1 MKKIGVIDLFAG
13 CGGLTDGFKKNKKF
27 NTIAAVEWEKY
38 PCETLQRRLKD
49 KWGYKNA
56 DEIVMRFDIQQTNK
70 LLNGWKSEQY
80 GEHKGLLNNIKK
92 YGPVDVLVG
101 GPPCQA
107 YSIAGRIRDENG
119 MQDDYR
125 NYLFES
131 YLETVLGV
139 GSPKVLVFENV
150 TGMLSAKPGGVFIAD
165 RLKKA
170 FNSSG
175 YSIIN
180 DLRKNAVFNFADY
193 GVPQNRKR
201 VIIIAFLKSFFGDQ
215 TDNIL
220 TNFYKSLYEQKNS
233 EPANSVGLSLS
244 DMDKFYPMK
253 KPVKVNGKL
262 FSHSPYQGAMLNSV
276 PRFHNE
282 RDVSIFKILTEDIC
296 SGNNQYLNAEQLKK
310 LYTEKTGKTSSVHKY
325 HVLKSD
331 QPSNTIP
338 AHLHKDGLRHI
349 HPDPKQVRTLTVREA
364 ARLQSFDDDFK
375 FIGPIGE
382 QYKMI
387 GNAVP
392 PIFSSIIAN
401 IISKIELL

>member
-131 YLETVLGV
+131 YLEEL
-139 GSPKVLVFENV
+139 
-150 TGMLSAKPGGVFIAD
+150 
-165 RLKKA
+165 
-170 FNSSG
+170 
-175 YSIIN
+175 
-180 DLRKNAVFNFADY
+180 
-193 GVPQNRKR
+193 
-201 VIIIAFLKSFFGDQ
+201 IAFG
-215 TDNIL
+215 
-220 TNFYKSLYEQKNS
+220 
-233 EPANSVGLSLS
+233 
-244 DMDKFYPMK
+244 
-253 KPVKVNGKL
+253 
-262 FSHSPYQGAMLNSV
+262 
-276 PRFHNE
+276 
-282 RDVSIFKILTEDIC
+282 
-296 SGNNQYLNAEQLKK
+296 
-310 LYTEKTGKTSSVHKY
+310 
-325 HVLKSD
+325 
-331 QPSNTIP
+331 
-338 AHLHKDGLRHI
+338 
-349 HPDPKQVRTLTVREA
+349 
-364 ARLQSFDDDFK
+364 
-375 FIGPIGE
+375 
-382 QYKMI
+382 
-387 GNAVP
+387 
-392 PIFSSIIAN
+392 
-401 IISKIELL
+401 